1 MTYRMQAHADRRFS
15 DVRPGQFL
23 FHDYSWPMVFTVR
36 TDRLLLR
43 RWQLSDRVP
52 FATMGMDSEVMRYFP
67 SLLSKTES
75 DLLARR
81 ADGLFDEF
89 GYGLWAVEHTDSGA
103 FIGFTGL
110 APMPDGIPGAGGVE
124 VGWRLARAYW
134 GHGFATEAAQ
144 ASLMFAFTE
153 LRLAELSSITASV
166 NKRSRAVMERLGMTF
181 ADEFENP
188 KVDPGS
194 HLRPDVRYMAS
205 NADA

>member
-1 MTYRMQAHADRRFS
+1 MMDRIHAHPDRRS
-15 DVRPGQFL
+15 SGARPRQFL
-23 FHDYSWPMVFTVR
+23 SRGYLWRMAFIVR

-43 RWQLSDRVP
+43 RWRLSDRGP

-67 SLLSKTES
+67 SLLTKTES
-75 DLLARR
+75 DALATRV
-81 ADGLFDEF
+81 DGLFDEF

-110 APMPDGIPGAGGVE
+110 APMPDGIPGTGGVE

-144 ASLMFAFTE
+144 ASLMFAFNE
-153 LRLAELSSITASV
+153 LRLHEISSITAVV
-166 NKRSRAVMERLGMTF
+166 NNRSRSVMERLGMTL

-194 HLRPDVRYMAS
+194 YLRPHVRYVAS
-205 NADA
+205 NAGT